1 LGGGVEAPKKYESS
15 SMKTVRQLLYKETFV
30 SIAFVAMGFLAL
42 FFFFDL
48 VDELAHIGK
57 SFAGGSFGA
66 YQIQHA
72 LLYVA
77 LLIPNHLYELLP
89 ITVLIGGVFVMARL
103 AHSSE
108 FTILRTSGLG
118 PGLALRLMLILG
130 LALVVITFVIGDYI
144 APAADKTAQLL
155 KARYLGQISIG
166 QTGAWLKEKRD
177 NKSYAVNVSAMS
189 ANADM
194 LNVRVFE
201 FDAAGSILSTTH
213 AKEAVFENDKS
224 WTLKNVR
231 RSDYAIDGT
240 VSMTSKNVST
250 EHTLKNKQASIK
262 QSQLETY
269 RWPTNLNADMVTV
282 ALLKPDRMGTVDLFQ
297 YIRHLDANKQVA
309 QLYEIQFWKK
319 VFYPLSCI
327 VMLVLALPFAYLHFR
342 SGGITAYVFGG
353 VMVGI
358 SFFVLNNIFD
368 YFGNLLAWSPLFTAA
383 APSMVYLLLS
393 LIAFSALVFKR

>member
-1 LGGGVEAPKKYESS
+1 
-15 SMKTVRQLLYKETFV
+15 MRTIRQLLYKETFI

-48 VDELAHIGK
+48 VDELTHIGK
-57 SFAGGSFGA
+57 SFAGGTFGT

-89 ITVLIGGVFVMARL
+89 IAVLIGGVFVMARF

-118 PGLALRLMLILG
+118 PGLALKLMLILG
-130 LALVVITFVIGDYI
+130 AALVTITFVIGDYV
-144 APAADKTAQLL
+144 APMADKTAQLL

-166 QTGAWLKEKRD
+166 QTGAWLKEKKG

-201 FDAAGSILSTTH
+201 FDSAGTILSTTH

-231 RSDYAIDGT
+231 RNDYAIDAA
-240 VSMTSKNVST
+240 VSNTSNNAAKNS
-250 EHTLKNKQASIK
+250 TLKNKQASIK
-262 QSQLETY
+262 QSQLESY
-269 RWPTNLNADMVTV
+269 RWPTELNTDMVTV
-282 ALLKPDRMGTVDLFQ
+282 ALLKPDRMGTIDLYQ
-297 YIRHLDANKQVA
+297 YIRHLDSNNQVA

-368 YFGNLLAWSPLFTAA
+368 YFGNLLSWNPLFTAA
-383 APSMVYLLLS
+383 APSMVYLMLS
-393 LIAFSALVFKR
+393 LIAFSVLVFKR

>member
-1 LGGGVEAPKKYESS
+1 
-15 SMKTVRQLLYKETFV
+15 MKTIRQLLYKETFI

-57 SFAGGSFGA
+57 SFAGGTFGT

-89 ITVLIGGVFVMARL
+89 IAVLIGGVFVMARL

-118 PGLALRLMLILG
+118 PGLALKLMLILG
-130 LALVVITFVIGDYI
+130 AALVAITFIIGDYV
-144 APAADKTAQLL
+144 APFADKTAQLL

-166 QTGAWLKEKRD
+166 QTGAWLKEKKG

-189 ANADM
+189 ANAEM

-213 AKEAVFENDKS
+213 AKEAIFENDKS

-240 VSMTSKNVST
+240 LSITSKTAAKENTV
-250 EHTLKNKQASIK
+250 KNKQASIK

-269 RWPTNLNADMVTV
+269 RWPTELNADMVTV
-282 ALLKPDRMGTVDLFQ
+282 ALLKPDRMGTVDLYQ
-297 YIRHLDANKQVA
+297 YIRHLDDNKQVA

-368 YFGNLLAWSPLFTAA
+368 YFGNLLAWNPLFTAA

-393 LIAFSALVFKR
+393 LVAFSVLVFKR

>member
-1 LGGGVEAPKKYESS
+1 
-15 SMKTVRQLLYKETFV
+15 MKTVRQLLYKETFV

-57 SFAGGSFGA
+57 SFAGGKFGS

-89 ITVLIGGVFVMARL
+89 ITVLIGSVFVMARF

-118 PGLALRLMLILG
+118 PGLALRLMLVLG
-130 LALVVITFVIGDYI
+130 TVLVAITFVIGDYI
-144 APAADKTAQLL
+144 APVADKTAQLL

-240 VSMTSKNVST
+240 VSKTSSKTMEDGTKEQTV
-250 EHTLKNKQASIK
+250 KNKQASIK
-262 QSQLETY
+262 QSQLDSY
-269 RWPTNLNADMVTV
+269 RWPTDLNADMVTV
-282 ALLKPDRMGTVDLFQ
+282 ALLKPDRMGTLDLFQ

-368 YFGNLLAWSPLFTAA
+368 YFGNLLAWNPLFTAA

-393 LIAFSALVFKR
+393 LVAFSVLVFKR

>member
-1 LGGGVEAPKKYESS
+1 
-15 SMKTVRQLLYKETFV
+15 MKTIRQLLYKETFI

-48 VDELAHIGK
+48 VDELPQIGK
-57 SFAGGSFGA
+57 SFAAGQFGT
-66 YQIQHA
+66 YQVQHA
-72 LLYVA
+72 LLFVI

-89 ITVLIGGVFVMARL
+89 IAVLIGGVFVMARF

-118 PGLALRLMLILG
+118 PGLALRLMLMLG
-130 LALVVITFVIGDYI
+130 AALVAITFVIGDYV
-144 APAADKTAQLL
+144 APLADKTAQLL

-166 QTGAWLKEKRD
+166 QTGAWLKEKKG
-177 NKSYAVNVSAMS
+177 NKSVAVNVSAMS
-189 ANADM
+189 SNADM
-194 LNVRVFE
+194 VNVRVFE

-213 AKEAVFENDKS
+213 AKEAIFENDKS
-224 WTLKNVR
+224 WTLKDVR
-231 RSDYAIDGT
+231 RSDYNINSAA
-240 VSMTSKNVST
+240 KN
-250 EHTLKNKQASIK
+250 NRASIK
-262 QSQLETY
+262 QTHLEIY
-269 RWPTNLNADMVTV
+269 RWPTDLNVDMVSV
-282 ALLKPDRMGTVDLFQ
+282 ALLKPDRMGTLDLYQ
-297 YIRHLDANKQVA
+297 YIRHLDANKQIA

-368 YFGNLLAWSPLFTAA
+368 YFGNLLAWNPLFTAA
-383 APSMVYLLLS
+383 APSLVYSMLS
-393 LIAFSALVFKR
+393 LIAFSVLVFRR

>member
-1 LGGGVEAPKKYESS
+1 
-15 SMKTVRQLLYKETFV
+15 MKTIRQLLYKETFY

-48 VDELAHIGK
+48 VDELPQIGK
-57 SFAGGSFGA
+57 SFAAGTFGT

-77 LLIPNHLYELLP
+77 LLIPNHMYELLP
-89 ITVLIGGVFVMARL
+89 IAVLIGGVFVMARF

-118 PGLALRLMLILG
+118 PGLALRLMLVLG
-130 LALVVITFVIGDYI
+130 SALVAITFVIGDYV
-144 APAADKTAQLL
+144 APLADKTSQLL

-166 QTGAWLKEKRD
+166 QTGAWLKEKKD

-189 ANADM
+189 ANTVM

-213 AKEAVFENDKS
+213 AKEAVFENDNS

-231 RSDYAIDGT
+231 RSDYAIDGR
-240 VSMTSKNVST
+240 TSNTSSSSPKDAT
-250 EHTLKNKQASIK
+250 AKNKPASIK

-269 RWPTNLNADMVTV
+269 RWPTELNANMVTV
-282 ALLKPDRMGTVDLFQ
+282 ALLKPDRMGTLDLYR
-297 YIRHLDANKQVA
+297 YIRHLDANKQIA

-342 SGGITAYVFGG
+342 TGGITAYVFGG

-368 YFGNLLAWSPLFTAA
+368 YFGNLLAWNPLFTAA
-383 APSMVYLLLS
+383 APSLVYLLLS
-393 LIAFSALVFKR
+393 LVAFSALVFKR

>member
-1 LGGGVEAPKKYESS
+1 
-15 SMKTVRQLLYKETFV
+15 MKTVRQLLYKETFI
-30 SIAFVAMGFLAL
+30 SIALVAMGFLAL

-48 VDELAHIGK
+48 VDELSHIGK
-57 SFAGGSFGA
+57 SIAGGTFGT

-89 ITVLIGGVFVMARL
+89 ITVLIGGVFVMARF

-118 PGLALRLMLILG
+118 PGLALKLMLMLG
-130 LALVVITFVIGDYI
+130 VSLVAITFVIGDYV

-155 KARYLGQISIG
+155 KARYLGQISVG
-166 QTGAWLKEKRD
+166 QTGAWLKEKKD

-240 VSMTSKNVST
+240 TSST
-250 EHTLKNKQASIK
+250 TKAGTVKNKLPNIK
-262 QSQLETY
+262 QSQIETY
-269 RWPTNLNADMVTV
+269 RWPTELNADMVTV
-282 ALLKPDRMGTVDLFQ
+282 ALLKPDRMGTIDLYQ

-368 YFGNLLAWSPLFTAA
+368 YFGNLLAWNPLFTAA
-383 APSMVYLLLS
+383 APSMVYLMLS
-393 LIAFSALVFKR
+393 LVAFSVLVFKR

>member
-1 LGGGVEAPKKYESS
+1 
-15 SMKTVRQLLYKETFV
+15 MKTIRQLLYRETFI

-48 VDELAHIGK
+48 VDELPQIGK
-57 SFAGGSFGA
+57 SFAAGQFGK
-66 YQIQHA
+66 YQVQHA
-72 LLYVA
+72 LLFVM

-89 ITVLIGGVFVMARL
+89 IAVLIGGVFVMARF

-118 PGLALRLMLILG
+118 PGLALRLMLVLG
-130 LALVVITFVIGDYI
+130 AALVAMTFVIGDYV
-144 APAADKTAQLL
+144 APLADKTAQLL

-166 QTGAWLKEKRD
+166 QTGAWLKEKKG

-201 FDAAGSILSTTH
+201 FDASGSILSTTH
-213 AKEAVFENDKS
+213 AREAIFENDKS
-224 WTLKNVR
+224 WTLKDVR
-231 RSDYAIDGT
+231 RSDYAIET
-240 VSMTSKNVST
+240 TA
-250 EHTLKNKQASIK
+250 KNKAASIK
-262 QSQLETY
+262 QTQLESY
-269 RWPTNLNADMVTV
+269 RWPTELNADMVSV
-282 ALLKPDRMGTVDLFQ
+282 ALLKPDRMGTIDLYQ

-368 YFGNLLAWSPLFTAA
+368 YFGNLLAWNPLFTAA
-383 APSMVYLLLS
+383 APSMVYSLLS
-393 LIAFSALVFKR
+393 LIAFSLLVFRR

>member
-1 LGGGVEAPKKYESS
+1 
-15 SMKTVRQLLYKETFV
+15 
-30 SIAFVAMGFLAL
+30 
-42 FFFFDL
+42 
-48 VDELAHIGK
+48 
-57 SFAGGSFGA
+57 
-66 YQIQHA
+66 
-72 LLYVA
+72 
-77 LLIPNHLYELLP
+77 
-89 ITVLIGGVFVMARL
+89 MARF

-118 PGLALRLMLILG
+118 PGLALKLMLILG
-130 LALVVITFVIGDYI
+130 AALVAITFVIGDYV
-144 APAADKTAQLL
+144 APQADKTAQLL

-166 QTGAWLKEKRD
+166 QTGAWLKEKKG

-189 ANADM
+189 ADADM

-201 FDAAGSILSTTH
+201 FDASGSILSTTH
-213 AKEAVFENDKS
+213 AKEAVFENDNS

-231 RSDYAIDGT
+231 RSEYEITGT
-240 VSMTSKNVST
+240 NI
-250 EHTLKNKQASIK
+250 NKPPSIK
-262 QSQLETY
+262 QLQIDTY
-269 RWPTNLNADMVTV
+269 RWPTELNADMVTV
-282 ALLKPDRMGTVDLFQ
+282 ALLKPDRMGTIDLYQ
-297 YIRHLDANKQVA
+297 YIRHLDDNKQVA

-368 YFGNLLAWSPLFTAA
+368 YFGNLHAWNPLFTAA

-393 LIAFSALVFKR
+393 LIAFSVLVFKR

>member
-1 LGGGVEAPKKYESS
+1 
-15 SMKTVRQLLYKETFV
+15 MKTIRQLLYKETFI

-48 VDELAHIGK
+48 VDELPHIGK
-57 SFAGGSFGA
+57 SFAGGTFGT

-89 ITVLIGGVFVMARL
+89 IAVLIGGVFVMARF

-118 PGLALRLMLILG
+118 PGLALQLMLVLG
-130 LALVVITFVIGDYI
+130 AALVAITFVIGDYV
-144 APAADKTAQLL
+144 APLSDKTSQLL
-155 KARYLGQISIG
+155 KARYLGQISVG
-166 QTGAWLKEKRD
+166 QTGAWLKEKKG

-240 VSMTSKNVST
+240 TSST
-250 EHTLKNKQASIK
+250 TKSGTVKSKPASIK
-262 QSQLETY
+262 QSQLENY
-269 RWPTNLNADMVTV
+269 RWPTELNADMVTV
-282 ALLKPDRMGTVDLFQ
+282 ALLKPDRMGTIDLYQ

-368 YFGNLLAWSPLFTAA
+368 YFGNLLAWNPLFTAA

-393 LIAFSALVFKR
+393 LVAFSVLVFKR